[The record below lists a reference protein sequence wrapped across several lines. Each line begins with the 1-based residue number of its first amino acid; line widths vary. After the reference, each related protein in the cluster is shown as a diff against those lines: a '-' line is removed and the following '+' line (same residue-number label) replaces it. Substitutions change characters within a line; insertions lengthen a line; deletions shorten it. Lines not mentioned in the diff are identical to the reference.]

1 MTFSA
6 LLTVATDTLI
16 SLTLI
21 YCIVLERRIRAFRK
35 QEQAFRSLMG
45 DVAQSTRDAQGA
57 VSSLRR
63 LLDEVGHKAA
73 KPKNALASEP
83 TVLAEPRSTPS
94 VPFAAYDNPVS
105 ALASRVAAL
114 HNKQAMG

>member
-1 MTFSA
+1 MNFSA
-6 LLTVATDTLI
+6 YLTFATDTLI
-16 SLTLI
+16 ALTLV
-21 YCIVLERRIRAFRK
+21 YCIVLERRIRAFRR

-63 LLDEVGHKAA
+63 LLDEVGHKTPR
-73 KPKNALASEP
+73 PKNGDAYEN
-83 TVLAEPRSTPS
+83 AEVTGPRMPPS
-94 VPFAAYDNPVS
+94 MPFSAYDNPVS

-114 HNKQAMG
+114 HNKQALG